1 MMSLIFCTKKVPTD
15 QIPLPFCT
23 AKDEINLQ
31 NTREKKNVYE
41 FFKNIWRNLQGIILK
56 KKKTTLVSTLA
67 DLLPWPWAY
76 PLLEAETQARVCDI
90 LLPWYPAQSSVYSGK
105 GRESR
110 LSWRQSSLP
119 APALGVPW
127 KDTQAP
133 SAGQRAGIPPQPEQ
147 PSLIARGYEDQR
159 FSTPTSRVPC
169 KQGKGAPVGVHEASP
184 GCSRRSR
191 RAAPSWESRGQRPAA
206 WSEVCLVFR
215 LELYTNI
222 HVPRGPNTYTPV
234 HLSTY
239 LHLPKGKG
247 QRKGRPEEKDKDHG
261 WEGPW
266 RAGKESWDC
275 GTGGACKV
283 EPKGH
288 AEAGG
293 SKEEPVK

>member
-1 MMSLIFCTKKVPTD
+1 MTEP
-15 QIPLPFCT
+15 
-23 AKDEINLQ
+23 AGN
-31 NTREKKNVYE
+31 
-41 FFKNIWRNLQGIILK
+41 NIK
-56 KKKTTLVSTLA
+56 KKKKNHPGFHSCWFTPMTLGLPPARSRDSGTCVWHPPALVPGPVIC
-67 DLLPWPWAY
+67 LLWK
-76 PLLEAETQARVCDI
+76 
-90 LLPWYPAQSSVYSGK
+90 GK
-105 GRESR
+105 RIPC

-169 KQGKGAPVGVHEASP
+169 KQGKGAPVGVHAASP

-191 RAAPSWESRGQRPAA
+191 WAAPSWESRGQRPAA

-293 SKEEPVK
+293 STEEPVK